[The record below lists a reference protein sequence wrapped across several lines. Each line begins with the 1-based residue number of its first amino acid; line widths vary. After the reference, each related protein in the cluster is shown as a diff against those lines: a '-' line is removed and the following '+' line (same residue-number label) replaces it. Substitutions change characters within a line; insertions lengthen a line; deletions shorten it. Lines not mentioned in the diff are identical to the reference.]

1 MSNKRGH
8 KLMTKELIEKMPA
21 LYSQEDKGLDA
32 LVQVK
37 FFSPYSNWTWYATEF
52 DGEDIFFG
60 YVDGFDGE
68 LGTFSLSE
76 LDNVTINF
84 LGVEVPAV
92 ERDLHFSPRPLREVM
107 RVA

>member
-1 MSNKRGH
+1 MTNKRGH
-8 KLMTKELIEKMPA
+8 KLVTKELLAKLPE

-32 LVQVK
+32 VALVK

-60 YVDGFDGE
+60 YVEGFANE

-76 LDNVTINF
+76 LDKVVVRF
-84 LGVEVPAV
+84 GGVEVPAV
-92 ERDLHFSPRPLREVM
+92 ERDLGFRPRTLKELM
-107 RVA
+107 KI

>member
-1 MSNKRGH
+1 MSNHRGH

-21 LYSQEDKGLDA
+21 LYSQEEKGLDA
-32 LVQVK
+32 VAQVK

-60 YVDGFDGE
+60 YVEGFENE

-76 LDNVTINF
+76 LDKVTTKMF
-84 LGVEVPAV
+84 GMEMPAV
-92 ERDLHFSPRPLREVM
+92 ERDLHWTPRPLKEVM
-107 RVA
+107 KVS

>member
-21 LYSQEDKGLDA
+21 LYSQEEKGLDA
-32 LVQVK
+32 VAQVK
-37 FFSPYSNWTWYATEF
+37 FFSPYSGWTWYATEF

-60 YVDGFDGE
+60 YVEGFDGE
-68 LGTFSLSE
+68 LGTFSLAE
-76 LDNVTINF
+76 LDSVTVKF

-92 ERDLHFSPRPLREVM
+92 ERDLYWTPRPLKEL
-107 RVA
+107 VA